1 MLCCIEIQQ
10 PDWTGILG
18 RKHCDKHNLVT
29 GSGCQLGTITT
40 QTITKCKLKM
50 MTQNAHSLTGKARHS
65 TPGSFLRWHPDVRG
79 ESLTADPLLRG
90 RRAQRA
96 LPAGS
101 IYTRSRIGA
110 HGHIWSAV
118 WKLLLAEAFHWL
130 RCFWQARVAGVR
142 DLGHSVYVTP
152 VTTWLAGSSPKPRL
166 LALTLPFQQLR
177 SFGLYG
183 GGCTCHT
190 PPHDHSHDPTGF
202 SGVVVQSPLASKV
215 KRERSFGET

>member
-1 MLCCIEIQQ
+1 MLCCIEIQR

-50 MTQNAHSLTGKARHS
+50 MTQNAPSLTGKARHS

-79 ESLTADPLLRG
+79 ESPTADPLLRG

-110 HGHIWSAV
+110 RGHIWSAV
-118 WKLLLAEAFHWL
+118 WKLLSTEGFRWL
-130 RCFWQARVAGVR
+130 RCFWRARVAGAR
-142 DLGHSVYVTP
+142 GLGHCVYVAGWPARPPNRGFQFNSFLAALEKFRPLSGQVHLPHSTP
-152 VTTWLAGSSPKPRL
+152 
-166 LALTLPFQQLR
+166 
-177 SFGLYG
+177 
-183 GGCTCHT
+183 
-190 PPHDHSHDPTGF
+190 
-202 SGVVVQSPLASKV
+202 
-215 KRERSFGET
+215 